1 MKAGNNMSFITKADG
16 QTTLQAERGKSVSPA
31 GTTANFLS
39 LLVCKTF
46 VDFRFSSAGYLSSTF
61 YKK

>member
-1 MKAGNNMSFITKADG
+1 MKAGNNMSSITKADG

-39 LLVCKTF
+39 
-46 VDFRFSSAGYLSSTF
+46 
-61 YKK
+61 